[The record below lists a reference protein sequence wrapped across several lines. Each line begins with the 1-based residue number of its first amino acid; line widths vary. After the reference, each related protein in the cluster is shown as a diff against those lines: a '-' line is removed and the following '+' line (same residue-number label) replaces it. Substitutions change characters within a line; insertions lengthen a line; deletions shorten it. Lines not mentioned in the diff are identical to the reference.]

1 MMIIGEGL
9 LGLTLTAT
17 VSLSQQRLLKVDKLF
32 KRQNFSKLYKMKHF

>member
-17 VSLSQQRLLKVDKLF
+17 VSLSQFLS
-32 KRQNFSKLYKMKHF
+32 FSLSLSSPFFLIAL